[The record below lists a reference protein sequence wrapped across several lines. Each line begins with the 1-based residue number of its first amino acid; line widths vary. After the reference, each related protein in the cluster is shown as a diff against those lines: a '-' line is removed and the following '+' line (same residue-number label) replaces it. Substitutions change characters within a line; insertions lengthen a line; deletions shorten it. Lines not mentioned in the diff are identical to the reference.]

1 MSCEP
6 GNITMTQELTAGKNS
21 SLRIKRVTFPIYDLG
36 CGGGGSLT
44 IERTI
49 LGVEGVRNAYVNPA
63 IEMAY
68 VEFDPSRCTLDALIK
83 AVEHVGFHI
92 GTPVIR

>member
-6 GNITMTQELTAGKNS
+6 GNITMTQEMTVGKNS
-21 SLRIKRVTFPIYDLG
+21 SLGLKRVTFPIYNLG

-49 LGVEGVRNAYVNPA
+49 LRVEGVRNAYVNPA
-63 IEMAY
+63 TEMAY
-68 VEFDPSRCTLDALIK
+68 VEYDSSRCSSEQLTA
-83 AVEHVGFHI
+83 AVEQNGFHA
-92 GTPVIR
+92 GTPVVR